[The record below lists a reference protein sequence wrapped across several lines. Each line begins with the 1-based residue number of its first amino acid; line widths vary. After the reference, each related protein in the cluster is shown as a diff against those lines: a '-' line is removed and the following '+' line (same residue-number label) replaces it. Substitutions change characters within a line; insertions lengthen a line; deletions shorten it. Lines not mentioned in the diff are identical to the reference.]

1 MMLQLTELVKPYKTT
16 DLSWLHGKTEDKIVL
31 GNAVAEVD

>member
-16 DLSWLHGKTEDKIVL
+16 DLSWLHEKMECWERSHATLYKK
-31 GNAVAEVD
+31 